1 MLHLRQ
7 RRIHVRRLAVRLV
20 AADEDSDQ
28 KERTDGNAAKRRQ
41 RTPDGHESR
50 ESVSHE
56 TRAKH
61 EQGDGGGEAAQRKA
75 QKDSLEHISHVT

>member
-1 MLHLRQ
+1 MFGGTLFVLSPPMRIPI
-7 RRIHVRRLAVRLV
+7 RRNEQ
-20 AADEDSDQ
+20 AA
-28 KERTDGNAAKRRQ
+28 THAAKRRQ